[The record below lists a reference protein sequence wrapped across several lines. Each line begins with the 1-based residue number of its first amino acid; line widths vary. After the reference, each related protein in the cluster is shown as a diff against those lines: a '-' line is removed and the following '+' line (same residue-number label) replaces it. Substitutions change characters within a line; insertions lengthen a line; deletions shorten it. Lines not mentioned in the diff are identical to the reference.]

1 MPKNLPDF
9 RATVAFLSEEQ
20 GGRKAQ
26 PRQGYRPDIRY
37 ADDVNSQAWMAWP
50 LFLSND
56 RFELEYGATVPG
68 FCDANFYIVDPQL
81 RREVHASRL
90 KAGIQFDLVEGARG
104 IAVCKVTA
112 VLSLHEN
119 LT

>member
-9 RATVAFLSEEQ
+9 RASVVFLSEKQ

-26 PRQGYRPDIRY
+26 PLQGYRPDIHY
-37 ADDVNSQAWMAWP
+37 ADDVKSQAWMVWP

-56 RFELEYGATVPG
+56 GFELEYGATVSSV
-68 FCDANFYIVDPQL
+68 CDANFYIVDPQL

-90 KAGIQFDLVEGARG
+90 KVGVQFDLVEGARRV
-104 IAVCKVTA
+104 ALCKVTA
-112 VLSLHEN
+112 ALALAEN
-119 LT
+119 LN